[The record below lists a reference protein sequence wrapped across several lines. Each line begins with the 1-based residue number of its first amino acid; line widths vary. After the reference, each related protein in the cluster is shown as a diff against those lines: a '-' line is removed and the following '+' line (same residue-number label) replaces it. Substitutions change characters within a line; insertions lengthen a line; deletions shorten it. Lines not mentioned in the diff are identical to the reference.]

1 MEKEVN
7 KNQKGTFTILAVVLS
22 IISLILLGAG
32 FYLFSNSKT
41 ILLQSLGKFTNEAKL
56 LIEKS
61 NNTYIQDILVKDK
74 IKVSS
79 DIKFTTNNE
88 ELFSLNLSY
97 LDNERDK
104 ESSLDFK
111 LSQKSLPLLEGNAT
125 LANNNIYLKVKD
137 IMDYYYT
144 EFEYI
149 RLLSEIPTAEYKKV
163 IDIFSESVK
172 DELKDGK
179 INKSKETIKL
189 GEKDKKVTKLSYKI
203 TTDNISNI
211 MINTIEEILK
221 DKKLVTSL
229 AATSGI
235 SEKEFKEG
243 LTKVKENL
251 KEPKDAYLYYNVYY
265 YGFNNIVMYELA
277 DATVSIQLYD
287 YDNTNDFI
295 ISQNDKTLFTLKLV
309 EEDDKYTILGKMD
322 TYSYNGTLIEKDNKL
337 SLDLNITVEGMIIN
351 LKLDQKTSESDN
363 YQVNTKLILGIMGTE
378 IGMDINTIYADL
390 DKVELNN
397 LDTAK
402 NFSTM
407 TVDELNAIVS
417 NIEKHPFLSSIYE
430 LITTYSSTLNS
441 IPDVDPFYETEYQ
454 F

>member
-1 MEKEVN
+1 
-7 KNQKGTFTILAVVLS
+7 
-22 IISLILLGAG
+22 
-32 FYLFSNSKT
+32 
-41 ILLQSLGKFTNEAKL
+41 
-56 LIEKS
+56 
-61 NNTYIQDILVKDK
+61 
-74 IKVSS
+74 
-79 DIKFTTNNE
+79 
-88 ELFSLNLSY
+88 
-97 LDNERDK
+97 
-104 ESSLDFK
+104 
-111 LSQKSLPLLEGNAT
+111 
-125 LANNNIYLKVKD
+125 
-137 IMDYYYT
+137 
-144 EFEYI
+144 
-149 RLLSEIPTAEYKKV
+149 
-163 IDIFSESVK
+163 
-172 DELKDGK
+172 
-179 INKSKETIKL
+179 
-189 GEKDKKVTKLSYKI
+189 
-203 TTDNISNI
+203 
-211 MINTIEEILK
+211 
-221 DKKLVTSL
+221 
-229 AATSGI
+229 
-235 SEKEFKEG
+235 
-243 LTKVKENL
+243 
-251 KEPKDAYLYYNVYY
+251 
-265 YGFNNIVMYELA
+265 MYELA

>member
-251 KEPKDAYLYYNVYY
+251 KEPKDA
-265 YGFNNIVMYELA
+265 
-277 DATVSIQLYD
+277 
-287 YDNTNDFI
+287 
-295 ISQNDKTLFTLKLV
+295 
-309 EEDDKYTILGKMD
+309 
-322 TYSYNGTLIEKDNKL
+322 
-337 SLDLNITVEGMIIN
+337 
-351 LKLDQKTSESDN
+351 
-363 YQVNTKLILGIMGTE
+363 
-378 IGMDINTIYADL
+378 
-390 DKVELNN
+390 
-397 LDTAK
+397 
-402 NFSTM
+402 
-407 TVDELNAIVS
+407 
-417 NIEKHPFLSSIYE
+417 
-430 LITTYSSTLNS
+430 
-441 IPDVDPFYETEYQ
+441 
-454 F
+454 